1 MMRNIATAQCLTQ
14 ITQKINSMND
24 DTDWDESDSIPSD
37 PAERAKHLE
46 AETDAKFREVHRRLY
61 ELERLKAK
69 VSALE
74 GWVNAASGVLVGLL
88 VLITIAAVF
97 WAIKSGWMRLFG

>member
-1 MMRNIATAQCLTQ
+1 
-14 ITQKINSMND
+14 MND